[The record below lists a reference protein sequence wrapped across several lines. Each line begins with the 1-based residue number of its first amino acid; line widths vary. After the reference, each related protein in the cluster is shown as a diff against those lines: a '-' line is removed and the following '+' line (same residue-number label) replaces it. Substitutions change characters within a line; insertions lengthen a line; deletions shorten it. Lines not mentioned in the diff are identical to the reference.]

1 MWQNRFGADPNAIG
15 RKVELNG
22 AAYTVIG
29 VTPAGFSFPNRAELW
44 LPLTINPA
52 KLDRGPHYLR
62 VVGRLKPEVTQAEAQ
77 AEMSAISGR
86 LSRQYPEK
94 NAGHGVKLEP
104 LRDVIVGDIGPA
116 LFILLGAVGFVLL
129 IACAN
134 VANLLLARAGAR
146 QKEIA
151 VRTALGASRPR
162 LVRQLLTE
170 SVMLAVGGGG
180 AGLLIA
186 VWGVRWLVSF
196 GHDTIPRAQ
205 EISVDPRMAG
215 FTLLISVATG
225 ALFGLAPALQA
236 SRPIFADALKESGRA
251 SAGVQR
257 NRLRSALVISE
268 VALSLV
274 LLIGAGLMIRSF
286 TKLNQVNPGFNPSRA
301 LTIGVTLLRSKYPDE
316 EAVASS
322 YAQLLERA
330 AATPGVVAVGAISE
344 LPIAGGNTNDN
355 FTIEGR
361 PPVAKEAQP
370 LTEYRVVTP
379 RYFEAMGIPLLSG
392 RDFAETDTKRAPNVA
407 VINEIFAQRHFPGE
421 NPLGQRIRLQGQERD
436 PLLIVGVVGNVR
448 SFSLGEP
455 PRPEAYVPFL
465 QDPVFKTY
473 QRSMTIVARTKAD
486 TGAVAGPLR
495 AALTAQDK
503 SLPVYALK
511 PMTEYLRDSLSRQR
525 FNLILLSVFGFGALA
540 LAAVGVYGVI
550 SCGVAQRTHEIGIRL
565 ALGAGRRDV
574 LGLILTQGLK
584 LVLLGIVIGLGA
596 AFALARWMETLLF
609 GVRPTDPLTFA
620 GIAAL
625 LLLVSLVACWIPA
638 RRATRVDPLVS
649 LRSE

>member
-1 MWQNRFGADPNAIG
+1 
-15 RKVELNG
+15 
-22 AAYTVIG
+22 
-29 VTPAGFSFPNRAELW
+29 
-44 LPLTINPA
+44 
-52 KLDRGPHYLR
+52 
-62 VVGRLKPEVTQAEAQ
+62 
-77 AEMSAISGR
+77 
-86 LSRQYPEK
+86 
-94 NAGHGVKLEP
+94 VKLEP

-116 LFILLGAVGFVLL
+116 LYILLGAVGFVLL

-170 SVMLAVGGGG
+170 SVMLAVGGGA

-196 GHDTIPRAQ
+196 GLDTIPRAQ

-286 TKLNQVNPGFNPSRA
+286 TKLNQVNPGFNPARA

-316 EAVASS
+316 ERVASS

-344 LPIAGGNTNDN
+344 LPIAGGNTSDY

-361 PPVAKEAQP
+361 PPVAKEARP
-370 LTEYRVVTP
+370 ITEYRIVTP
-379 RYFEAMGIPLLSG
+379 RYFEAMEIPLLAG
-392 RDFAETDTKRAPNVA
+392 RDVAETDTKQSPNVA

-421 NPLGQRIRLQGQERD
+421 NPLGQRIRLQGQKRD

-448 SFSLGEP
+448 HFSLGEP

-465 QDPVFKTY
+465 QDPLSDTY

-495 AALTAQDK
+495 AALIAQDK

-525 FNLILLSVFGFGALA
+525 FNLILLSVFGVGALA
-540 LAAVGVYGVI
+540 LAAVGVYGVV
-550 SCGVAQRTHEIGIRL
+550 SYGVAQRTHEIGIRM
-565 ALGAGRRDV
+565 ALGARRRDV
-574 LGLILTQGLK
+574 LKSVVGQGMSLAASG
-584 LVLLGIVIGLGA
+584 VGIGLLG
-596 AFALARWMETLLF
+596 AFLATRLMETLLF
-609 GVRPTDPLTFA
+609 GVKPTDPATFG
-620 GIAAL
+620 GIAL
-625 LLLVSLVACWIPA
+625 LLLGVAFFACLIPA
-638 RRATRVDPLVS
+638 RRATKVDPVVA
-649 LRSE
+649 LRFE